1 MINKNILEETVFKI
15 PLKCFKKHK
24 MFSLIYVFYLLSKYI
39 LKVQLM
45 FYFYDTLR
53 SC

>member
-24 MFSLIYVFYLLSKYI
+24 MFSLIHVFYLLHSQSTAHV
-39 LKVQLM
+39 LFL
-45 FYFYDTLR
+45 
-53 SC
+53 